1 MTKGVKLLLF
11 FGVLVAISWGVY
23 ECKYYYSYY
32 TDLRDRPWAYS
43 RDKNAKLLVGK
54 WQGTFQDPDGL
65 QKTIELEIVEPITD
79 KERAEKASKHL
90 RRRSGLGTRSD
101 KRGFDGFATVTS
113 KLGKEEYE
121 IYGSVQKEDWH
132 QLNTIHFRVMDENQQ
147 LRNNFGVGAADSG
160 QWQGDELTLTF
171 AFVYTTATGSGYSNS
186 ADPRYEKKATVT
198 LIRQKNSQ

>member
-1 MTKGVKLLLF
+1 MTKGVKFLLF
-11 FGVLVAISWGVY
+11 LGVLAALSWGVY

-43 RDKNAKLLVGK
+43 RGENAKLLVGK

-65 QKTIELEIVEPITD
+65 QKTIELEIMEPTND
-79 KERAEKASKHL
+79 EERAKKASRRS
-90 RRRSGLGTRSD
+90 RRRSGLGSRSD

-160 QWQGDELTLTF
+160 QWQDDELTLTF

-186 ADPRYEKKATVT
+186 ADPRYEKKAKVT
-198 LIRQKNSQ
+198 LTRQK